1 MALPKKHSCSRDR
14 ALEMC
19 MRDVLDGLEELAC
32 ASSSASA
39 EQMMPEGLEILSI
52 EPPPENDPVLNASRA
67 TIHSLPVKNRSDECA
82 DIAGWLIQHE
92 QKR

>member
-1 MALPKKHSCSRDR
+1 MALPKRHSCSRDR
-14 ALEMC
+14 ALEMR

-39 EQMMPEGLEILSI
+39 EQVLPEGLEILSI
-52 EPPPENDPVLNASRA
+52 EPAPENDPVLNSNRA
-67 TIHSLPVKNRSDECA
+67 TIHNLPVKSRSDERT

-92 QKR
+92 QKK